1 MKLQTKF
8 TLAILVIFAVVAV
21 LMAALTVYEV
31 NTLVIGLAE
40 NRVKIYMRA
49 AWEIMDAKIART
61 RAALEILAQD
71 RSVVDVLA
79 YGGVPDRL
87 RPFLESVRRDQKM
100 DVLNVLSPDGKVMLR
115 TRAPYNNGDNLANDP
130 LVRQVLATKQPAAGY
145 IVMDQERL
153 DVEGSEL
160 VERTLAVGGEA
171 RGMLAGVAVPVIE
184 NGKLVGIIEMGGL
197 INGATEKVDAIRD
210 AVFANEIYN
219 GKPVGTA
226 TIFLDDLRIS
236 TNVLDQ
242 AKSSRR
248 GHTRLEG
255 SGRQCLAA
263 GRAVDGPGPG
273 RRHPLS
279 RPVRPDPRSRRQ
291 DHRDALCGRAGA
303 EVQRPAAPHAVPE
316 PGRDPRRHGAGLP
329 GDLFPG
335 AGHRPADPHPV

>member
-8 TLAILVIFAVVAV
+8 TLAILAIFTVVAV

-49 AWEIMDAKIART
+49 AWEIMDAKIARDAGRIGDP
-61 RAALEILAQD
+61 RA
-71 RSVVDVLA
+71 RPSVVDVLA

-115 TRAPYNNGDNLANDP
+115 TRAPYNVGDNLANDP

-171 RGMLAGVAVPVIE
+171 RGMFAGVAVPVIE
-184 NGKLVGIIEMGGL
+184 DGKLVGIIEMGGL

-242 AKSSRR
+242 QSRR
-248 GHTRLEG
+248 AVGTRASKEVADSVLG
-255 SGRQCLAA
+255 QG
-263 GRAVDGPGPG
+263 VPWTGPSQR
-273 RRHPLS
+273 RRHTLS
-279 RPVRPDPRSRRQ
+279 GPVRPDPRS
-291 DHRDALCGRAGA
+291 
-303 EVQRPAAPHAVPE
+303 
-316 PGRDPRRHGAGLP
+316 
-329 GDLFPG
+329 
-335 AGHRPADPHPV
+335 